1 MSEHAPIGAHGG
13 VEEEHD
19 AVESNRLGMWIF
31 LATEILLFGGLFC
44 AYAVYRSN
52 HPEIFIYAHQ
62 FLSKT
67 LGGINT
73 IVLIGSS
80 FTMAWAVRSAQLGE
94 SRRLAILLAITLLCG
109 FCFLGIKSIEYE
121 AKWKHGL
128 LWGQHYK
135 PVAHEGA
142 GAHEGAAAPA
152 AQTPAAPTAAPPAAP
167 TTAPTTPGTVG
178 TMAPA
183 AQTTTTTAAAPGAP
197 AAQIAQATSA
207 APVVR
212 DSTRSVLPLAA
223 EGPRG
228 LAAQAGRP
236 APRPGEE
243 PETVPKNVQIFFS
256 IYFAMTGLHALHVIV
271 GMTLIG
277 IMLRKALRG
286 QIGPKHFT
294 GVDSVGLYWHL
305 VDVIWIYLFPLLY
318 LIK

>member
-1 MSEHAPIGAHGG
+1 MSEHAPIGAHVG

-94 SRRLAILLAITLLCG
+94 SRRLAILLAITLMCG

-142 GAHEGAAAPA
+142 GAHEGGTPPAAASNAPT
-152 AQTPAAPTAAPPAAP
+152 TPAAP
-167 TTAPTTPGTVG
+167 
-178 TMAPA
+178 
-183 AQTTTTTAAAPGAP
+183 
-197 AAQIAQATSA
+197 I
-207 APVVR
+207 VR
-212 DSTRSVLPLAA
+212 DSTRSFLPLAA
-223 EGPRG
+223 EGPTG
-228 LAAQAGRP
+228 LAVQAARP